1 MDIKLKNKFLELWK
15 KYFKENSIDALLA
28 EHVWEHLSKKEGIRA
43 AKICFKYLKNKTGYI
58 RVAVPDGL
66 FPSKAYINH
75 VKPKGNDSDAYD
87 HKILYTYKSLSRIF
101 EKVGFKVSNKLWIE
115 TVLTAGNIFNYS
127 EGSAFIVYNNTD
139 VIKYKA
145 GFNLISPVSKRVE
158 LSIRY
163 LLSSQNYDETLIN
176 TSSTITTKTNNFIIH
191 KLIGGIKWTF

>member
-1 MDIKLKNKFLELWK
+1 MNLYNVSNLVLH
-15 KYFKENSIDALLA
+15 S
-28 EHVWEHLSKKEGIRA
+28 SK
-43 AKICFKYLKNKTGYI
+43 
-58 RVAVPDGL
+58 
-66 FPSKAYINH
+66 
-75 VKPKGNDSDAYD
+75 DSDSSNNIT
-87 HKILYTYKSLSRIF
+87 KFIF
-101 EKVGFKVSNKLWIE
+101 DEKVGFKVSNKLWIE